1 MKKSNLLVQKL
12 IVALLV
18 LSIVSCGKNG
28 VTAIDTQKCEA
39 KAKAVADATTLYT
52 SSPTQANCQAL
63 KNVLQNYVNEGGGCG
78 VSASDL
84 TAARSMIENLTC
96 P

>member
-1 MKKSNLLVQKL
+1 MKKSNMLVQKL

-28 VTAIDTQKCEA
+28 VTGVDTQKCEA
-39 KAKAVADATTLYT
+39 KAKSVADATTLYT
-52 SSPTQANCQAL
+52 SNPTKTNCEAL
-63 KNVLQNYVNEGGGCG
+63 KNVLQDYVNEGGGCG

-84 TAARSMIENLTC
+84 SSARAMIDNLTC
-96 P
+96 Q